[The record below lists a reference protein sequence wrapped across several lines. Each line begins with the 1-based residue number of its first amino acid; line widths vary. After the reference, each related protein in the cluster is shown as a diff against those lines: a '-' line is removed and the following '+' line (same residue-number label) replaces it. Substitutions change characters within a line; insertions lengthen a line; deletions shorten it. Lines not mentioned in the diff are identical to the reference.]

1 MSRRFAICTRVESHV
16 RALACY
22 RSHVYGLP
30 VSWQMEIQAT
40 CSNSLVYYH
49 VRTNRVALSGSRLV
63 ARSVRIMRKARV
75 RVGLTQGELAKSTGL
90 KPQYVLR

>member
-30 VSWQMEIQAT
+30 VSRRMETQAI
-40 CSNSLVYYH
+40 CQNSLVYYH
-49 VRTNRVALSGSRLV
+49 VRTNGVALSGSRLV
-63 ARSVRIMRKARV
+63 AQPARIMREARV
-75 RVGLTQGELAKSTGL
+75 RVGLT
-90 KPQYVLR
+90 